1 MRVRLCCLLVLASL
15 LLAAASE
22 DEFQRHMA
30 AGEEFYNNGD
40 HNQAVKQ
47 FKKAVK
53 LEPNS
58 SMAHM
63 WLGRALGRKAE
74 KSNPLRAAF
83 MVGGV
88 RREFERA
95 VELDPRN
102 LEARSDLLDFYLD
115 APGAFGGSHEK
126 ARKQAEAM
134 AQLDRAEGHSGWAR
148 IALKE
153 KRYAAAEREYR
164 AAVEAAPAHGGY
176 QRDLEKFLKKY
187 KEYIQDSKSKNQGPD
202 SAT

>member
-15 LLAAASE
+15 LLASAGE

-40 HNQAVKQ
+40 HNRAVKE

-53 LEPNS
+53 LQPQS

-74 KSNPLRAAF
+74 KSNPLLAAF

-88 RREFERA
+88 RRGFERA

-102 LEARSDLLDFYLD
+102 VEARSDLLDFYLD
-115 APGAFGGSHEK
+115 APGAFGGSLEK

-153 KRYAAAEREYR
+153 KRYRVAEREYR
-164 AAVEAAPAHGGY
+164 AAVEAAPAHAGY
-176 QRDLEKFLKKY
+176 QRDLEKFLKQYEGKLR
-187 KEYIQDSKSKNQGPD
+187 DSKSERRTSSSD
-202 SAT
+202 T